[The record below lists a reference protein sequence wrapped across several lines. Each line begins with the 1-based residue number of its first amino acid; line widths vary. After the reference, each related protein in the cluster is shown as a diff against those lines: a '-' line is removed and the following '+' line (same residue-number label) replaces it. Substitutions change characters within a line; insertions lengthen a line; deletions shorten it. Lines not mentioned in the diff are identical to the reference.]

1 MEEIKIGQQRVFLHR
16 LSAEEME
23 LSKRQEVLISLLQ
36 KQVNSSIAQI
46 EHDFLG
52 KPFLADFPFISIS
65 ISHAADWIAFAIS
78 EYGDIGIDLEIENP
92 KIKSASSLFLNA
104 EEKTVFNH
112 PTVRDLHLIWGAKEA
127 VYKYF
132 GGTIQSLQ
140 KDITIIAINQDQK
153 QIHVNIYDQL
163 YCCNYQIISEKYYLV
178 VCATAVPTQ

>member
-36 KQVNSSIAQI
+36 KQVNSSITQI

-78 EYGDIGIDLEIENP
+78 KYGEIGIDLEIENP
-92 KIKSASSLFLNA
+92 KITKAAIHFLNIH
-104 EEKTVFNH
+104 EQTRFPSPNLM
-112 PTVRDLHLIWGAKEA
+112 TLHLIWGAKEA
-127 VYKYF
+127 IFKLLGGKINSFQEDIEILSIDYSQHHIHAKYS
-132 GGTIQSLQ
+132 SLALKCDFQ
-140 KDITIIAINQDQK
+140 LFENQT
-153 QIHVNIYDQL
+153 
-163 YCCNYQIISEKYYLV
+163 YLV
-178 VCATAVPTQ
+178 VCATEFPTQ